1 MIPLLKKSLFL
12 TCIAIIMLAITNN
25 AVGQNKQQATP
36 TIVEVKFVN
45 SSLLPKKIT
54 FITYQPSQQGNGTTG
69 ALILPKGNKKF
80 QLEVGT
86 KVFLANKAQVDV
98 VMSGASLVN
107 QKDKPFCTVGKEP
120 KQSFILP

>member
-1 MIPLLKKSLFL
+1 MLPRLKKSLFF
-12 TCIAIIMLAITNN
+12 TCIAILMLAFANKAI
-25 AVGQNKQQATP
+25 GQNKQQAAP

-107 QKDKPFCTVGKEP
+107 QKDKPFCVVDKEP
-120 KQSFILP
+120 KQRFMLP